1 MTYLIVLGILIAIAA
16 FVSLGARQAAD
27 PWDELDDED

>member
-1 MTYLIVLGILIAIAA
+1 MTYLIVLGVLVAIALI
-16 FVSLGARQAAD
+16 VVLGARQATD